1 MLRCCQVDFLAQQ
14 QKAQQQVDLDPYKGY
29 FDASLVQVLEEMGF
43 STTRAHR
50 GLFFTGNSSVEAA
63 MEWIIGHSLDE
74 EIDLPL
80 DPEEVNSGKQS
91 LPHLRAR
98 SLPPALPLSRSPALP
113 LSRSPSV
120 CLQKVSLEPTGHLVF
135 EQTIFREQAHPIRVT
150 SWFARCGPH

>member
-91 LPHLRAR
+91 LPHLRAL
-98 SLPPALPLSRSPALP
+98 SLPLSRSPALS
-113 LSRSPSV
+113 LSL
-120 CLQKVSLEPTGHLVF
+120 CVSAKSL
-135 EQTIFREQAHPIRVT
+135 
-150 SWFARCGPH
+150 S